1 LAGASDEQYESI
13 LNDEIALLARKFH
26 ALHKFHKERGDHLG
40 VALSAET
47 PPTSSSTALRGKCLT
62 PPTSTTTPTE
72 MTTGTKATTRRRT
85 SLETRRRSSR
95 RSYPERVLP

>member
-1 LAGASDEQYESI
+1 MSSTRAFSMTRLLCWQGSFMPCTSSI
-13 LNDEIALLARKFH
+13 R
-26 ALHKFHKERGDHLG
+26 RGGDHLG